1 MSSTATKSPIC
12 FLVVVAILGCIIL
25 TMKTPITFGW
35 RVPDFPEGGADQATF
50 RSQIFNFM
58 DVLQQGGLDS
68 AWVGDHFFPWPAT
81 KDQSLDTIEAW
92 TTIIY
97 LLSRYQKMR
106 MGTIVL
112 SQGYRPPAL
121 LAKMAA
127 NAQWL
132 SGGRFILGIGAG
144 WKQNEYRAY
153 GYDFP
158 SDPVRLDQLEE
169 AVQIIRAMW
178 NTDNPTFEGNHYHIQ
193 DAFCNPRPIPPPL
206 LIGGAGPKRTLRIV
220 AKYADWCNL
229 NNATVEA
236 CKTSLDMLNQ
246 HCLSLGRNYAD
257 IVKTFACDNVAI
269 AHSHS
274 QAESMRQ
281 ASFFGNMLPFT
292 GTPDE
297 VAATIQPYVDLG
309 ITHFILRWVD
319 FPNTSGVELFMK
331 EVMPR
336 FA

>member
-1 MSSTATKSPIC
+1 MNQ
-12 FLVVVAILGCIIL
+12 
-25 TMKTPITFGW
+25 ITFGW
-35 RVPDFPEGGADQATF
+35 RVPDFPEGRADPAAF

-58 DVLQQGGLDS
+58 DTLQSGGFDS
-68 AWVGDHFFPWPAT
+68 AWVGDHFFPWPSEQ
-81 KDQSLDTIEAW
+81 DQALDTIEAW

-97 LLSRYQKMR
+97 LLSRFEKMR

-112 SQGYRPPAL
+112 SQGYRSPAL

-144 WKQNEYRAY
+144 WKENEYRAY

-158 SDPVRLDQLEE
+158 PDRVRLDQLEE
-169 AVQIIRAMW
+169 AVQVIRAMW
-178 NTDNPTFEGNHYHIQ
+178 RSEKPTFQGKYYHIQ
-193 DAFCNPRPIPPPL
+193 DAFCSPNPPPPPL
-206 LIGGAGPKRTLRIV
+206 LIGGSGPKRTLRIV
-220 AKYADWCNL
+220 ARYADWCNL
-229 NNATVEA
+229 NNAPLESCRA
-236 CKTSLDMLNQ
+236 RLDILRQ
-246 HCLSLGRNYAD
+246 HCQAVGRNYD
-257 IVKTFACDNVAI
+257 EIKKTFSCDNVAV

-274 QAESMRQ
+274 AAEAMCR
-281 ASFFGNMLPFT
+281 ASFFGNILPFS

-297 VAATIQPYVDLG
+297 VAATIQSYVGLG

-319 FPNTSGVELFMK
+319 FPSTAGAELFMK

-336 FA
+336 FL